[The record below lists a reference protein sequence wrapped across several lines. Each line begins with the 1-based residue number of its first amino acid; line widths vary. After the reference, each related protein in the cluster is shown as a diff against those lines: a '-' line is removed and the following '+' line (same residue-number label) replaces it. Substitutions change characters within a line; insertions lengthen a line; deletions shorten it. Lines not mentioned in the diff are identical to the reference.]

1 MKITIPNA
9 NWQCFV
15 LVFFIYNAI
24 HKLIKYHLC
33 CQFGERIRIFLP
45 FGNNSL
51 VSLSHQW
58 ANVHTYSTP
67 SLWLISV
74 FRYFSSKPS
83 LQSRN
88 KPLEDIPPSIYQPIH
103 PNFLYTWSPLN
114 HTNLVSSTQFL
125 YIVSWEP
132 ERRYHY
138 SKMFRWKPEECGP
151 SL

>member
-15 LVFFIYNAI
+15 INF
-24 HKLIKYHLC
+24 IKYHLC
-33 CQFGERIRIFLP
+33 CQFGERIRIFFFWP
-45 FGNNSL
+45 FGNNSS

-103 PNFLYTWSPLN
+103 PNFLYIWSPLS
-114 HTNLVSSTQFL
+114 HTNLVSFTQFF

-132 ERRYHY
+132 ERRY
-138 SKMFRWKPEECGP
+138 
-151 SL
+151 